1 MRPGKLFLLPGIL
14 GVVGLG
20 LVGQTV
26 ASLGGGWRPSPT
38 DVAVLVGELAVA
50 VVAGWAMGRL
60 SVFRTVDG
68 VVSSRLRAG
77 GAAVF
82 LGFVAVRVLAAL
94 LATTIGGTAALLS
107 ASVLIMIAV
116 VKLTQGLVVSAR
128 YRRHLAQAVEA
139 PAVSAPSVRQP
150 SYR

>member
-1 MRPGKLFLLPGIL
+1 
-14 GVVGLG
+14 
-20 LVGQTV
+20 
-26 ASLGGGWRPSPT
+26 
-38 DVAVLVGELAVA
+38 VGELAVA

-60 SVFRTVDG
+60 SVFRTVNG

-82 LGFVAVRVLAAL
+82 LGFVAVRVLVAL

-116 VKLTQGLVVSAR
+116 VKLAQGLVVAGR
-128 YRRHLAQAVEA
+128 YRHHLAQAPTA
-139 PAVSAPSVRQP
+139 PAATEASVRQP